1 VVQPPTEATSYL
13 NGYVFEFKVNNE
25 LVITNEESLIEGEWS
40 VMIGNQS
47 LKLLIP
53 IKDEPL
59 RMFHNEWSVN
69 SLSTNFISLSGFS
82 NENEGSI
89 EQIKFEKL

>member
-40 VMIGNQS
+40 VMVGNQG

-59 RMFHNEWSVN
+59 RMFHNEWNVN
-69 SLSTNFISLSGFS
+69 SLSSRSISLSGLS
-82 NENEGSI
+82 NENDGNMEH
-89 EQIKFEKL
+89 IKFEKL